1 MGRRH
6 GSGLTELKCLI
17 ATTVSV
23 CPGPKRIMIPLTPNV
38 STLGAVMK
46 VRMTATTGTIEYNA
60 TQNSDIFARNF
71 ITIQCSTEVNPVTA
85 NVQNQDPI

>member
-1 MGRRH
+1 MMGRRH

-60 TQNSDIFARNF
+60 TQNSDIFARNL
-71 ITIQCSTEVNPVTA
+71 ENPVA
-85 NVQNQDPI
+85 AIVQNQTPIYA

>member
-60 TQNSDIFARNF
+60 TTQTPDIFARNL
-71 ITIQCSTEVNPVTA
+71 ENPVAA
-85 NVQNQDPI
+85 NVQNQTPI

>member
-23 CPGPKRIMIPLTPNV
+23 CPGPIRSKGPTV

-60 TQNSDIFARNF
+60 TTQTPDIFARNL
-71 ITIQCSTEVNPVTA
+71 ENPVA
-85 NVQNQDPI
+85 AIVQNQTPI